1 MMGDVNQ
8 ELREFKWF
16 MYGNI
21 SDNDGGMHDWL
32 VDMSVISVTWWW
44 YNEQAY

>member
-1 MMGDVNQ
+1 MRCSEGVLCLQRHRLMMGDVNQ

-21 SDNDGGMHDWL
+21 SDNDGGMHD
-32 VDMSVISVTWWW
+32 
-44 YNEQAY
+44 